1 MKKNFSVWLMAAI
14 IAVSAVFFPN
24 ISFAAEEV
32 FSYETSEKILNSIP
46 AAKGKYKIRQRPILI
61 QGAMD
66 IETATLVSALKN
78 PVAYRHLNYLYI
90 AGTYKNYPVV
100 IAKTEIG
107 IANAAAS
114 TALAINYFNPVAVIN
129 QGTAGGHIPSLQGN
143 DIVICERSINLAC
156 YRTEYQ
162 PQGAGMKIENQEM
175 RGTYA
180 LNKTTGKFQL
190 YKEYFPDAKLLEV
203 AKNVADSHREFN
215 CTVGTIGT
223 ADTWLNGI
231 DYINFLHEK
240 YGEIC
245 EEMENNSVAQICQ
258 NADIPFVGIRVISNN
273 ITNGAEFDPNSAV
286 TCQNFVLLVV
296 EKYIDTILKKN

>member
-1 MKKNFSVWLMAAI
+1 MATI
-14 IAVSAVFFPN
+14 IAVFAVFFPT
-24 ISFAAEEV
+24 ISFASEEV
-32 FSYETSEKILNSIP
+32 FSYETSAKILDSIP

-66 IETATLVSALKN
+66 IETANLVSALKN

-100 IAKTEIG
+100 ISKTEVG

-129 QGTAGGHIPSLQGN
+129 QGTAGGHIPSLKLN
-143 DIVICERSINLAC
+143 DIVIGERSINLAS
-156 YRTEYQ
+156 YRTDYQ
-162 PQGAGMKIENQEM
+162 PEGAGIKIEAQEL
-175 RGTYA
+175 RGTHA
-180 LNKTTGKFQL
+180 LNKTTGKFQR
-190 YKEYFPDAKLLEV
+190 YTEYFPDAELFKIAKSV
-203 AKNVADSHREFN
+203 AESYSEFN

-223 ADTWLNGI
+223 ADTWLCGI
-231 DYINFLHEK
+231 DHINFLHEK
-240 YGEIC
+240 YGSTC

-258 NADIPFVGIRVISNN
+258 NADIPFIGIRVISNN
-273 ITNGAEFDPNSAV
+273 ITNGAEFDPNSAI

-296 EKYIDTILKKN
+296 EKYISTILKKN